1 MTMLNLFTK
10 LKKYNKGNYRQFSFC
25 YALSV
30 ILVSTLTLF
39 MLSPFVQSRLPIGG
53 DSRKML
59 YMVYAV
65 AVLGC
70 VLFIIYATGLFLRFK
85 SREVGIFMAL
95 GTPKRVLAKTL
106 TKEIVLLILKLGI
119 AGIIIGGVIAFVFG
133 KVYEGF
139 VQSATGDSF
148 SLPLTGFIGSFL
160 FVTITVCIVMGMAVR
175 FLKRANLIEILN
187 EERRTE
193 PIKKNVDTKYLV
205 WGIILIAVG
214 LLGGLIIPYIVSTM
228 LKRSLSG
235 FPYIFYVLV
244 FIGLYRVMVYSI
256 AVHKKGRHPQ
266 KYYKNLISFG
276 MMKFQGISVVR
287 NMLIVTLLIAGSL
300 FAIFF
305 SATNLIQGLGSAAS
319 EANDIS
325 YRYLGDAEKLTQEQV
340 EKLAEDYQVGIDN
353 YREAEFLRL
362 LGSGVSRENY
372 DKSGKLIEE
381 YRKQDYIKNFIS
393 ADEFERVTGI
403 AVNVQPGMYQYIS
416 REGNNENYWFLPDDL
431 DLVQN
436 PDSGLQK
443 PLSYAGTVEY
453 SSFFYHYGQDG
464 NANYILN
471 DEDYAELEKGL
482 SDEMHM
488 THILFDLSDTGDT
501 YGFSKDLYARY
512 CNSVSDSMKK
522 MSAYDEY
529 REATDSE
536 YSYSEPVEI
545 EPERLGMEIDWK
557 YAPVF
562 VPIQEKSFV
571 QSYATLLLIF
581 IFVAIVCLVS
591 AGVIGYTR
599 SITVAIK
606 SKSVLM
612 DVKKLGAD
620 RTYLNRV
627 LKEQVKKVYVLPTIV
642 AVVLMFVYYTL
653 TLWQNDGTITLNEYP
668 MIAVNVLTCL
678 AVCIYQ
684 YVLYRYSL
692 KKAGKVILSFNDW
705 KIANPAEPVNGK

>member
-39 MLSPFVQSRLPIGG
+39 MLSPFVQSRLPIGV

-692 KKAGKVILSFNDW
+692 KKAGKVIF
-705 KIANPAEPVNGK
+705 EF

>member
-148 SLPLTGFIGSFL
+148 SLPLTGFVGSFL

-471 DEDYAELEKGL
+471 DEDYAELEKEL

-692 KKAGKVILSFNDW
+692 KKAGKVIF
-705 KIANPAEPVNGK
+705 EF

>member
-95 GTPKRVLAKTL
+95 GTPKRVFAKTL

-139 VQSATGDSF
+139 VQSATGDNF

-340 EKLAEDYQVGIDN
+340 EKLEEDYQVGIDN

-571 QSYATLLLIF
+571 QSYATLLLFF

-692 KKAGKVILSFNDW
+692 KKAGKVIF
-705 KIANPAEPVNGK
+705 EF

>member
-160 FVTITVCIVMGMAVR
+160 FVTITVCIVMGMAIR

-453 SSFFYHYGQDG
+453 SSFFYYYGQDG

-471 DEDYAELEKGL
+471 DEDYTELEKGL

-642 AVVLMFVYYTL
+642 AAVLMFVYYTL

-692 KKAGKVILSFNDW
+692 KKAGKVIF
-705 KIANPAEPVNGK
+705 EF

>member
-95 GTPKRVLAKTL
+95 GTPKRVFAKTL

-139 VQSATGDSF
+139 VQSATGDNF

-340 EKLAEDYQVGIDN
+340 EKLEEDYQVGIDN

-443 PLSYAGTVEY
+443 PLSYAGTVED

-571 QSYATLLLIF
+571 QSYATLLLFF

-692 KKAGKVILSFNDW
+692 KKAGKVIF
-705 KIANPAEPVNGK
+705 EF

>member
-627 LKEQVKKVYVLPTIV
+627 LKEQVKKVYALPTIV

-692 KKAGKVILSFNDW
+692 KKAGKVIF
-705 KIANPAEPVNGK
+705 EF

>member
-95 GTPKRVLAKTL
+95 GTPKRVFAKTL

-139 VQSATGDSF
+139 VQSATGDNF

-571 QSYATLLLIF
+571 QSYATLLLFF

-692 KKAGKVILSFNDW
+692 KKAGKVIF
-705 KIANPAEPVNGK
+705 EF

>member
-139 VQSATGDSF
+139 LQSATGDSF

-692 KKAGKVILSFNDW
+692 KKAGKVIF
-705 KIANPAEPVNGK
+705 EF

>member
-148 SLPLTGFIGSFL
+148 SLPLTGFVGSFL

-256 AVHKKGRHPQ
+256 AVHKKGRHSQ

-562 VPIQEKSFV
+562 VSIQEKSFV
-571 QSYATLLLIF
+571 QSYATLLLFF

-692 KKAGKVILSFNDW
+692 KKAGKVIF
-705 KIANPAEPVNGK
+705 EF

>member
-642 AVVLMFVYYTL
+642 AVVLMLVYYTL

-692 KKAGKVILSFNDW
+692 KKAGKVIF
-705 KIANPAEPVNGK
+705 EF

>member
-1 MTMLNLFTK
+1 
-10 LKKYNKGNYRQFSFC
+10 
-25 YALSV
+25 
-30 ILVSTLTLF
+30 

-692 KKAGKVILSFNDW
+692 KKAGKVIF
-705 KIANPAEPVNGK
+705 EF

>member
-95 GTPKRVLAKTL
+95 GTPKRVFAKTL

-139 VQSATGDSF
+139 VQSATGDNF

-340 EKLAEDYQVGIDN
+340 EKLEEDYQVGIDN

-471 DEDYAELEKGL
+471 DEDYVELEKGL

-692 KKAGKVILSFNDW
+692 KKAGKVIF
-705 KIANPAEPVNGK
+705 EF

>member
-256 AVHKKGRHPQ
+256 AVHKKGRHSQ

-562 VPIQEKSFV
+562 VSIQEKSFV
-571 QSYATLLLIF
+571 QSYATLLLFF

-692 KKAGKVILSFNDW
+692 KKAGKVIF
-705 KIANPAEPVNGK
+705 EF

>member
-305 SATNLIQGLGSAAS
+305 TATNLIQGLGSAAS

-692 KKAGKVILSFNDW
+692 KKAGKVIF
-705 KIANPAEPVNGK
+705 EF

>member
-148 SLPLTGFIGSFL
+148 SLPLTGVIGSFL

-471 DEDYAELEKGL
+471 DEDYTELEKGL

-627 LKEQVKKVYVLPTIV
+627 LKEQVTKVYVLPTIV
-642 AVVLMFVYYTL
+642 AAVLMFVYYTL

-692 KKAGKVILSFNDW
+692 KKAGKVIF
-705 KIANPAEPVNGK
+705 EF

>member
-228 LKRSLSG
+228 LKRSLSS

-471 DEDYAELEKGL
+471 DEDYTELEKGL

-627 LKEQVKKVYVLPTIV
+627 LKEQVTKVYVLPTIV
-642 AVVLMFVYYTL
+642 AAVLMFVYYTL

-692 KKAGKVILSFNDW
+692 KKAGKVIF
-705 KIANPAEPVNGK
+705 EF

>member
-678 AVCIYQ
+678 VVCIYQ

-692 KKAGKVILSFNDW
+692 KKAGKVIF
-705 KIANPAEPVNGK
+705 EF

>member
-471 DEDYAELEKGL
+471 DEDYAELEKEL

-692 KKAGKVILSFNDW
+692 KKTGKVIF
-705 KIANPAEPVNGK
+705 EF

>member
-606 SKSVLM
+606 SKSVLI

-692 KKAGKVILSFNDW
+692 KKAGKVIF
-705 KIANPAEPVNGK
+705 EF

>member
-10 LKKYNKGNYRQFSFC
+10 LKKYNKGNYRQFFFC

-692 KKAGKVILSFNDW
+692 KKAGKVIF
-705 KIANPAEPVNGK
+705 EF

>member
-95 GTPKRVLAKTL
+95 GTPKRVFAKTL

-471 DEDYAELEKGL
+471 DEDYVELEKGL

-692 KKAGKVILSFNDW
+692 KKAGKVIF
-705 KIANPAEPVNGK
+705 EF

>member
-627 LKEQVKKVYVLPTIV
+627 LKEQVRKVYVLPTIV

-692 KKAGKVILSFNDW
+692 KKAGKVIF
-705 KIANPAEPVNGK
+705 EF

>member
-95 GTPKRVLAKTL
+95 GTPKRVLAKAL

-692 KKAGKVILSFNDW
+692 KKAGKVIF
-705 KIANPAEPVNGK
+705 EF

>member
-1 MTMLNLFTK
+1 MTMTMLNLFTK

-148 SLPLTGFIGSFL
+148 SLPFTGFIGSFL

-692 KKAGKVILSFNDW
+692 KKAGKVIF
-705 KIANPAEPVNGK
+705 EF

>member
-340 EKLAEDYQVGIDN
+340 EKLAEDYQVEIDN

-620 RTYLNRV
+620 RTYLHRV

-653 TLWQNDGTITLNEYP
+653 TLWQNDGIITLNEYP
-668 MIAVNVLTCL
+668 MIMVNVLTCL
-678 AVCIYQ
+678 VVCIYQ

-692 KKAGKVILSFNDW
+692 KKARKVIF
-705 KIANPAEPVNGK
+705 EF

>member
-95 GTPKRVLAKTL
+95 GTPKRVFAKTL

-139 VQSATGDSF
+139 VQSATGDNF

-340 EKLAEDYQVGIDN
+340 EKLEEDYQVGIDN

-453 SSFFYHYGQDG
+453 SSFFSHYGQDG

-471 DEDYAELEKGL
+471 DEDYVELEKGL

-571 QSYATLLLIF
+571 QSYATLLLFF

-692 KKAGKVILSFNDW
+692 KKAGKVIF
-705 KIANPAEPVNGK
+705 EF

>member
-160 FVTITVCIVMGMAVR
+160 FVTITVCIVMGMAIR

-381 YRKQDYIKNFIS
+381 YRKQDYIKNFIR

-471 DEDYAELEKGL
+471 DEDYTELEKGL

-536 YSYSEPVEI
+536 YSYLEPVEI

-642 AVVLMFVYYTL
+642 AAVLMFVYYTL

-692 KKAGKVILSFNDW
+692 KKAGKVIF
-705 KIANPAEPVNGK
+705 EF

>member
-1 MTMLNLFTK
+1 MTMTMLNLFTK

-340 EKLAEDYQVGIDN
+340 EKLAEDYQVEIDN

-471 DEDYAELEKGL
+471 DEDYAELEKEL

-692 KKAGKVILSFNDW
+692 KKAGKVIF
-705 KIANPAEPVNGK
+705 EF

>member
-340 EKLAEDYQVGIDN
+340 EKLEEDYQVGIDN

-471 DEDYAELEKGL
+471 DEDYVELEKGL

-692 KKAGKVILSFNDW
+692 KKAGKVIF
-705 KIANPAEPVNGK
+705 EF

>member
-95 GTPKRVLAKTL
+95 GTPKRVFAKTL

-139 VQSATGDSF
+139 VQSATGDNF

-340 EKLAEDYQVGIDN
+340 EKLEEDYQVGIDN

-471 DEDYAELEKGL
+471 DEDYVELEKGL

-571 QSYATLLLIF
+571 QSYATLLLFF

-692 KKAGKVILSFNDW
+692 KKAGKVIF
-705 KIANPAEPVNGK
+705 EF

>member
-692 KKAGKVILSFNDW
+692 KKA
-705 KIANPAEPVNGK
+705 

>member
-471 DEDYAELEKGL
+471 DEDYVELEKGL

-612 DVKKLGAD
+612 DVKKLVAD

-692 KKAGKVILSFNDW
+692 KKAGKVIF
-705 KIANPAEPVNGK
+705 EF

>member
-139 VQSATGDSF
+139 VQSATGDNF

-160 FVTITVCIVMGMAVR
+160 FVTITVCIVMRMAVR

-692 KKAGKVILSFNDW
+692 KKAGKVIF
-705 KIANPAEPVNGK
+705 EF

>member
-148 SLPLTGFIGSFL
+148 SLPLTGFVGSFL

-340 EKLAEDYQVGIDN
+340 EKLAEDYQVEIDN

-692 KKAGKVILSFNDW
+692 KKAGKVIF
-705 KIANPAEPVNGK
+705 EF

>member
-1 MTMLNLFTK
+1 MTMLNLFIK

-692 KKAGKVILSFNDW
+692 KKAGKVIF
-705 KIANPAEPVNGK
+705 EF

>member
-139 VQSATGDSF
+139 VQSATGDNF

-340 EKLAEDYQVGIDN
+340 EKLEEDYQVGIDN

-471 DEDYAELEKGL
+471 DEDYVELEKGL

-571 QSYATLLLIF
+571 QSYATLLLFF

-692 KKAGKVILSFNDW
+692 KKAGKVIF
-705 KIANPAEPVNGK
+705 EF

>member
-581 IFVAIVCLVS
+581 IFVAIVCFVS

-692 KKAGKVILSFNDW
+692 KKAGKVIF
-705 KIANPAEPVNGK
+705 EF

>member
-325 YRYLGDAEKLTQEQV
+325 YRYLGDAEKLTQKQV

-692 KKAGKVILSFNDW
+692 KKAGKVIF
-705 KIANPAEPVNGK
+705 EF